1 MTTRRRSRRRRGGGG
16 GGGARR
22 CVLSVLLSCWTL
34 VFLATVKSSSSS
46 SSNHLSE
53 ESTQAQKKLERFLD
67 PSAVDALF
75 AERAKKNPAFKLLV
89 SVYAPWCGHCKAL
102 ERELVEAL
110 TTLREDDGIDE
121 TVVDAVKLNGDGT
134 RHQTRE
140 EKAKQSKRGG
150 QTMTEK
156 ERKAF
161 KKKHG
166 VTGYPTVLLLESKK
180 KESQDA
186 NTNDDE
192 NEGGGGGGGGEDSPA
207 YVVKKYVGSRSRAAL
222 LNYLRRVS
230 APDVAAFKDWR
241 EAREYGK
248 LRATESNAMFFH
260 VMVNGGR
267 LKSKKDF
274 DLEAKKRENLQAWFG
289 ESDAA
294 KTMEEARSFLDA
306 FHAKHFPW
314 KEIERPEESF
324 SIVLAVHPKVPG
336 DGDDDDD
343 NNNEDDVSLLSDGE
357 SSKAFTTEF
366 MLCKAEERNDKD
378 DKNENPCNVSAFV
391 RTRTVAPLAK
401 LDQSVFNNIFDLD
414 SPSVFLIESG
424 GDAKLEAFA
433 KNAYKLAFKH
443 REITFVRV
451 DGDELGPWID
461 KEMAFGPLESSFPLC
476 LGYHKKTH
484 RSWYDRKWKTRGKT
498 VEESLAAFVDMN
510 FVSIKRL
517 PNFLPSMPLLGK
529 MDNIYQRAKF
539 RFSNSSSPVQRLAS
553 YWWLLVC
560 MLILLVLCFS
570 FALQYKRE
578 CESTRFDTFSED
590 DGSAKSSGEEL
601 DVKEL
606 DDEPKKLK

>member
-1 MTTRRRSRRRRGGGG
+1 MTTRRRSRRGGGGG
-16 GGGARR
+16 GGGAR
-22 CVLSVLLSCWTL
+22 CFVLVLLCWTI
-34 VFLATVKSSSSS
+34 VFLSTIKSSSSS
-46 SSNHLSE
+46 SSNHPPSE
-53 ESTQAQKKLERFLD
+53 EAPKQQQTQKKLERFLD

-75 AERAKKNPAFKLLV
+75 AERAEKNPDFKLLV

-110 TTLREDDGIDE
+110 TMLREDDGIDE

-140 EKAKQSKRGG
+140 EKAKQSKHGG
-150 QTMTEK
+150 QTTTEK

-180 KESQDA
+180 KESQDT
-186 NTNDDE
+186 NNNDDE
-192 NEGGGGGGGGEDSPA
+192 NEGGGGGEDSPA
-207 YVVKKYVGSRSRAAL
+207 YVAKKYVGSRSRSAL

-336 DGDDDDD
+336 DDDDD
-343 NNNEDDVSLLSDGE
+343 NDDDVSLLSDGE

-414 SPSVFLIESG
+414 SPSIFLIESG

-498 VEESLAAFVDMN
+498 VEDSLAAFVDMN

-578 CESTRFDTFSED
+578 CESRFDTFSED
-590 DGSAKSSGEEL
+590 DSSAKSSGEEL